1 MNECIDIHTHIVPE
15 NFPPYAGKGKDVPWP
30 SMAPAH
36 ACHRHVMISGKL
48 YRTVADGSWSVPRR
62 IEEMGAM
69 RVTRQAISPMPE
81 LLSYWLP
88 LDDAKVMIR
97 FLNDEIARM
106 IAAAPD
112 RFIGLGCVPLQDI
125 TAAVRE
131 LEHVVQKLKFSGV
144 EIASHV
150 NGVSIGDARFEP
162 FFAEAE
168 RLGAAIFVHALR
180 PAGQDR
186 IVGAFAE
193 QAVCFPGDVAL
204 ACASMITG
212 GIASKHPK
220 LRIAFSHGGGTMAI
234 LMPRLVHAWNVFPK
248 AKESL
253 PGIARHHR
261 QALLLRRAGVR
272 SRSRQVLDQA
282 VRLVAD
288 RARHRLPVR
297 AWRYKPIK
305 DPGRSEPGWRHAG
318 RHHIVERAPLP
329 RIAGST
335 SLIEP
340 GSTASAASS
349 YGVGCA
355 LTITMRAPAALA
367 ISTAPATG

>member
-1 MNECIDIHTHIVPE
+1 MHECIDIHTHIVPE

-30 SMAPAH
+30 SMAEAH

-62 IEEMGAM
+62 IEEMSAM
-69 RVTRQAISPMPE
+69 RVSRQALSPMPE

-88 LDDAKVMIR
+88 LDDARVLIR
-97 FLNDEIARM
+97 YLNDQIAGM
-106 IAAAPD
+106 IALAPE
-112 RFIGLGCVPLQDI
+112 RFVGLGAVPLQD
-125 TAAVRE
+125 TDAAIRE
-131 LEHVVQKLKFSGV
+131 LEFLIKDLGFPGA

-162 FFAEAE
+162 FFAAAE

-180 PAGQDR
+180 PAGQER

-212 GIASKHPK
+212 GIASRHPQ
-220 LRIAFSHGGGTMAI
+220 LRIAFSHGGGTMSI

-253 PGIARHHR
+253 AESPAVIARR
-261 QALLLRRAGVR
+261 FYYDELVFEPK
-272 SRSRQVLDQA
+272 A
-282 VRLVAD
+282 VRFLVETFGQTQIVLGTDYPFALGD
-288 RARHRLPVR
+288 ARPMNTLEKTGLDETILAAITSSNARRFLGLP
-297 AWRYKPIK
+297 
-305 DPGRSEPGWRHAG
+305 
-318 RHHIVERAPLP
+318 
-329 RIAGST
+329 AGS
-335 SLIEP
+335 
-340 GSTASAASS
+340 
-349 YGVGCA
+349 
-355 LTITMRAPAALA
+355 R
-367 ISTAPATG
+367 